1 MEMEKKILC
10 FVGSIIG
17 SFIALIIVG
26 MIILNSK
33 DSDTVQDYDPIVYLE
48 KVESYENKK
57 ETSFKVFQ
65 VLSDAA
71 LMREVS
77 DKKNEWYFGKI
88 VLIYGKYFYND
99 QVVTVSKP
107 QRVGTY
113 SYISKSD
120 ENMTVPII
128 EGKIE

>member
-1 MEMEKKILC
+1 MEKVYF
-10 FVGSIIG
+10 FVG
-17 SFIALIIVG
+17 ALIGGVIA
-26 MIILNSK
+26 MITFELILTQNPK
-33 DSDTVQDYDPIVYLE
+33 DNDCDPIVYLE
-48 KVESYENKK
+48 KVESYEDKG
-57 ETSFKVFQ
+57 ETSFKVFK

-77 DKKNEWYFGKI
+77 DKENKRYFGKI

-99 QVVTVSKP
+99 QVVTVRNP
-107 QRVGTY
+107 QIVGTY

>member
-1 MEMEKKILC
+1 MEKVYF
-10 FVGSIIG
+10 FVG
-17 SFIALIIVG
+17 ALIGGVIG
-26 MIILNSK
+26 IIAFELISTQNPK
-33 DSDTVQDYDPIVYLE
+33 DNDTVQDYDPIVYLE
-48 KVESYENKK
+48 KAESYEDKG
-57 ETSFKVFQ
+57 ETSFKVFK

-77 DKKNEWYFGKI
+77 DKENKRYFGKI

-113 SYISKSD
+113 RYTDITD
-120 ENMTVPII
+120 VEMTVPII

>member
-1 MEMEKKILC
+1 MEKKILC

-33 DSDTVQDYDPIVYLE
+33 DNDTVQDYDPIVYLE
-48 KVESYENKK
+48 KAESYEGKG

-65 VLSDAA
+65 VLTDAA
-71 LMREVS
+71 LMMEVS
-77 DKKNEWYFGKI
+77 DKENKRYFGKT

-99 QVVTVSKP
+99 QVVTVKNP
-107 QRVGTY
+107 QIVGTY

-128 EGKIE
+128 EGEME

>member
-1 MEMEKKILC
+1 MEKVYF
-10 FVGSIIG
+10 FVG
-17 SFIALIIVG
+17 ALIGGVIG
-26 MIILNSK
+26 IITFELILTQNPK
-33 DSDTVQDYDPIVYLE
+33 DNDPIIYLE
-48 KVESYENKK
+48 KAESYENKG

-77 DKKNEWYFGKI
+77 DKEYERYFGKI
-88 VLIYGKYFYND
+88 VLVYGKYFYDD
-99 QVVTVSKP
+99 QVVTVKNP
-107 QRVGTY
+107 QIVGTY

-128 EGKIE
+128 EGEME

>member
-1 MEMEKKILC
+1 MEKVYF
-10 FVGSIIG
+10 FVG
-17 SFIALIIVG
+17 ALIGGVIG
-26 MIILNSK
+26 IIAFELISTQNSK

-48 KVESYENKK
+48 KAESYEDKG
-57 ETSFKVFQ
+57 ETSFKVFK

-77 DKKNEWYFGKI
+77 DKENKRYFGKI

-99 QVVTVSKP
+99 QVVTVKNP
-107 QRVGTY
+107 QIVGTY
-113 SYISKSD
+113 SYISKGD
-120 ENMTVPII
+120 ENITVPII